1 MVAISKYTIDVKYKF
16 DRASIKQ
23 VDDAMKLLQKKINA
37 FSKNL
42 QNSLTLSVNRFDVD
56 QRRLNMT
63 LGNALDRASNSVVFQ
78 ISRFNVDQR
87 ALTSALSRASSSMVV
102 GSSAVAKGPRK
113 PSAEQ
118 LRRSGVRNSEW
129 DRQQQA
135 KAALFDKK
143 MKLAGERLDTPR
155 PRVSPVNFGISPM
168 GVYGA
173 GLALVGGGYG
183 LSQLNQRNQQ
193 VVSAQLQ
200 SQAVVQQA
208 GGTAAQG
215 QASFD
220 YLRAQGNRIGFNYLE
235 AAPDFNKLISGLTGA
250 GVGLQESQKVF
261 TGFAELA
268 RVNKLDRTQQNRLFR
283 ALSQV
288 AGKGKLQAEELT
300 GQIAEALPGGTALFA
315 QAYQRQIGGNLT
327 GKAAIAQLMDDM
339 KKGKVKSDILTF
351 AAQEASQRAQPGL
364 SAASKASQ
372 AEQARY
378 QNTVNDLA
386 VIASTGGVEEGFARI
401 FRTLNAGLSES
412 NGLVRSLANG
422 FNEATKWADDLLL
435 FPQSF
440 ARALEGKDSL
450 VADWLGIEKTEQLR
464 RDWKTIS
471 DSIELIS
478 SSTGPSWLPSLEE
491 ATKEIAAY
499 SRIIAS
505 AMTGNTEGIGDAA
518 MEVGQSYLNKVTS
531 VGRGGANFL
540 LRAGGNILDM
550 PVPQLTKF
558 GSNELDVYAPS
569 SVISRFGL
577 NRQPVPMN
585 PLTGE
590 NLGKYDVFSQMPESN
605 KETIGSQGQAS
616 KLDFS
621 MKVLIDGLESGSL
634 NESYKKAIED
644 TTKNWFSMQLSQ
656 TDLNFSQTE

>member
-1 MVAISKYTIDVKYKF
+1 MTTISKYTIDIRYKF

-63 LGNALDRASNSVVFQ
+63 LGNALDRASNMVTFQ
-78 ISRFNVDQR
+78 VSRFAVDQSHLNTAMRR
-87 ALTSALSRASSSMVV
+87 ATMLAASSASQ
-102 GSSAVAKGPRK
+102 SAVIRPRVNAQ
-113 PSAEQ
+113 SI
-118 LRRSGVRNSEW
+118 RSGVGATGVRGGH
-129 DRQQQA
+129 
-135 KAALFDKK
+135 
-143 MKLAGERLDTPR
+143 LAIG
-155 PRVSPVNFGISPM
+155 G
-168 GVYGA
+168 GVA
-173 GLALVGGGYG
+173 GLAARVPMATPLLALAGGGYG

-193 VVSAQLQ
+193 VVAAQLQ

-220 YLRAQGNRIGFNYLE
+220 YLRAQANRIGFNYLE
-235 AAPDFNKLISGLTGA
+235 AAPDYNKLLSGLTGA

-288 AGKGKLQAEELT
+288 AGKGKLQSEELV
-300 GQIAEALPGGTALFA
+300 GQISEALPGGTSLFA
-315 QAYQRQIGGNLT
+315 RAYQRQIGGNLT
-327 GKAAIAQLMDDM
+327 GRAAIQQLLADM
-339 KKGKVKSDILTF
+339 KKGKVTSDILTF
-351 AAQEASQRAQPGL
+351 AGADASEQARRGGL
-364 SAASKASQ
+364 DAASKASQ
-372 AEQARY
+372 AEADRY
-378 QNTVNDLA
+378 RNTINDMA
-386 VIASTGGVEEGFARI
+386 VVASGAGVEEGFARI

-450 VADWLGIEKTEQLR
+450 VADWLGADATAQLR
-464 RDWKTIS
+464 QDWQTIKESMETIS
-471 DSIELIS
+471 SIS
-478 SSTGPSWLPSLEE
+478 APAWLPTLE
-491 ATKEIAAY
+491 KLSKDIADQM
-499 SRIIAS
+499 RIIAS
-505 AMTGNTEGIGDAA
+505 LSSGDFSGLGESLKSFVSGRYETLGNAVATGP
-518 MEVGQSYLNKVTS
+518 
-531 VGRGGANFL
+531 NFA
-540 LRAGGNILDM
+540 LRSLGEFLDIST
-550 PVPQLTKF
+550 PQVSTDGF
-558 GSNELDVYAPS
+558 SWYAPKNT
-569 SVISRFGL
+569 VNTFGL

-590 NLGKYDVFSQMPESN
+590 NLGKYDAFSQMPVGPQESN
-605 KETIGSQGQAS
+605 KFGERAAS
-616 KLDFS
+616 LDFS

>member
-450 VADWLGIEKTEQLR
+450 VADWLGADATAQLR
-464 RDWKTIS
+464 QDWQTIKESMETIS
-471 DSIELIS
+471 NIS
-478 SSTGPSWLPSLEE
+478 APAWLPTLE
-491 ATKEIAAY
+491 KLSKDIADQM
-499 SRIIAS
+499 RIIAS
-505 AMTGNTEGIGDAA
+505 LSSGDFSGLGESLKSFVSGRYETLGNAVATGP
-518 MEVGQSYLNKVTS
+518 
-531 VGRGGANFL
+531 NFA
-540 LRAGGNILDM
+540 LRSLGEFLDIST
-550 PVPQLTKF
+550 PQVSTDGF
-558 GSNELDVYAPS
+558 SWYAPKNT
-569 SVISRFGL
+569 VNTFGL

-590 NLGKYDVFSQMPESN
+590 NLGKYDAFSQMPVGPQESN
-605 KETIGSQGQAS
+605 KFGERAAS
-616 KLDFS
+616 LDFS

-634 NESYKKAIED
+634 NESYRKAIED